1 MVHVNSSVFYRRHN
15 SQSTWSPRTSQT
27 LKSHL
32 TENPLFKLINTH
44 LRPDRAEEAM
54 KRLIDEERLI
64 LKARRF
70 GDIGDSREETVKPFT
85 AVISP
90 MIHSTVS
97 TSLVNAAVPNGTRTS
112 HLLWNNEPAG
122 PFARLPSPTKSRV
135 EADET
140 DPARKIWNEM
150 RRSSR
155 SIRPH
160 HGRKSLSA
168 DHFYSLEEYPPSRN
182 TRNTTS
188 SGGSS
193 SVDSTHSG
201 GSAPVTSNDLEW
213 DIEHQRNRIREV
225 ALKNKR
231 SVGADTLRS
240 IAPSV
245 AKSANKAKGGTIGG
259 LGLGVGRSWG
269 WGPPWW

>member
-1 MVHVNSSVFYRRHN
+1 MAHANPPALYRRHN
-15 SQSTWSPRTSQT
+15 SQSAWSPRTSQT
-27 LKSHL
+27 LKSPL
-32 TENPLFKLINTH
+32 AENPLVKLIQMH

-54 KRLIDEERLI
+54 KRLNNQERPI
-64 LKARRF
+64 PNARRF
-70 GDIGDSREETVKPFT
+70 GGTGGSSEESVKPFT
-85 AVISP
+85 GIISP
-90 MIHSTVS
+90 MINSTVS
-97 TSLVNAAVPNGTRTS
+97 ASLVNAAVPNGTRTS
-112 HLLWNNEPAG
+112 RLLWNNEPAG
-122 PFARLPSPTKSRV
+122 PFSRLPSPTKSRA
-135 EADET
+135 ETDEI

-150 RRSSR
+150 RLSSR

-168 DHFYSLEEYPPSRN
+168 DHFYSTEEYPPIRN
-182 TRNTTS
+182 TSS
-188 SGGSS
+188 SGTS

-201 GSAPVTSNDLEW
+201 GSAPIANNKPEW
-213 DIEHQRNRIREV
+213 DIEHRRNRIREM

-231 SVGADTLRS
+231 SMGANTLRS

-245 AKSANKAKGGTIGG
+245 SKSANKTKGGTIGG